1 MVGISIVLVATGRI
15 EKRKVR
21 RKQDDSAWAYKQGKS
36 AQYEQD
42 NSACVYKQGKKEEYH
57 SACGYK

>member
-1 MVGISIVLVATGRI
+1 MLVATGRI

-21 RKQDDSAWAYKQGKS
+21 HKQDDSACVYKQGKS

-42 NSACVYKQGKKEEYH
+42 NGACV
-57 SACGYK
+57 